1 MFCDLAITV
10 RRPGGSRLRSCWTA
24 LALAVLCG
32 AAACTNGGSDG
43 SNAASTADWR
53 GHLVAATDAPS
64 AQDSPAAPA
73 DTAVLTQRGD
83 NSRVGWNG
91 NETTLNDSNVSSGDF
106 GRRIAYPVDGK
117 IYAQPLF
124 VPGLHVAGGVHNT
137 VIVATENDS
146 LYAFDADAATAS
158 AAGPGPDAAAAPA
171 PLWHTSFLV
180 NGATAVPSAGL
191 KCTSITPTFGI
202 VGTPVIDP
210 ATDTL
215 YAVVALKIGS
225 TLADYIHAVDIR
237 TGRDTMRPVLISASV
252 PGTGSGS
259 SGGVLTF
266 SAHDEQQHAGLL
278 LDNGVV
284 YVAFASYCDHDPNH
298 GWILGYQASD
308 LRRTTVYNSTPNS
321 FDGGIWQSATAL
333 AADAQGDIYFITGN
347 GGFDL
352 NTGGKDASD
361 AVLRMRPENGTLS
374 VIDYFSPF
382 YQSCLNNHDQDYGS
396 GAPLLLPNEIIAI
409 GKEGAIDVLDRTHLG
424 GYRTIPNPCKNMN
437 DTSIDDVVQETP
449 PQTVVGGVWSAET
462 AWTSSQ
468 AEYVYTA
475 GESDHLSA
483 WRLANGKLAIAPAS
497 QAPETLVYPGGIPVG
512 SSNGAAPAS
521 GIVWILDQENGP
533 ALRAYAADDLTKE
546 LYSTTQDPSRDAV
559 PTYDNF
565 VLPTVADGRV
575 FLGTGGELIVY
586 GLLK

>member
-1 MFCDLAITV
+1 
-10 RRPGGSRLRSCWTA
+10 
-24 LALAVLCG
+24 
-32 AAACTNGGSDG
+32 
-43 SNAASTADWR
+43 
-53 GHLVAATDAPS
+53 
-64 AQDSPAAPA
+64 
-73 DTAVLTQRGD
+73 VLTQRGD
-83 NSRVGWNG
+83 NSRVGWNN
-91 NETTLNDSNVSSGDF
+91 NETTLTDSNVNAVDF
-106 GRRIAYPVDGK
+106 GRRMTYPVDGK

-124 VPGLHVAGGVHNT
+124 VPGLRVNGGVHNT

-146 LYAFDADAATAS
+146 LYAFDADATTAS
-158 AAGPGPDAAAAPA
+158 AAVSGPGPAAVAA

-180 NGATAVPSAGL
+180 NGATAVPSASL
-191 KCTSITPTFGI
+191 KCTSITPSFGI
-202 VGTPVIDP
+202 VGTPAIDP

-215 YAVVALKIGS
+215 YLVAALKIGS
-225 TLADYIHAVDIR
+225 TLADYVHAIDIH
-237 TGRDTMRPVLISASV
+237 TGRDKVKPTLISASV
-252 PGTGSGS
+252 RGTGSGS
-259 SGGVLTF
+259 SGGVLAF

-284 YVAFASYCDHDPNH
+284 YIAFASYCDHDPNH

-352 NTGGKDASD
+352 NTGGEDASD
-361 AVLRMRPENGTLS
+361 AVLRMRPEDGSLR

-382 YQSCLNNHDQDYGS
+382 YQSCLNNHDQDFGS
-396 GAPLLLPNEIIAI
+396 GAPLLLPNEIIAV
-409 GKEGAIDVLDRTHLG
+409 GKEGAFDVLDRSHLG
-424 GYRTIPNPCKNMN
+424 GYRTIPNPCKRMD
-437 DTSIDDVVQETP
+437 DTSIDDVIQETP
-449 PQTVVGGVWSAET
+449 PQTVAGGVWSAET
-462 AWTSSQ
+462 AWTSSK

-483 WRLANGKLAIAPAS
+483 WQLTNGKLATTPAS

-512 SSNGAAPAS
+512 SSEGADPAS
-521 GIVWILDQENGP
+521 GIVWILDQESGP
-533 ALRAYAADDLTKE
+533 ALRAYAADDLAKE
-546 LYSTTQDPSRDAV
+546 LYSTTQDPPRDAV
-559 PTYDNF
+559 PAYDNF

-575 FLGTGGELIVY
+575 FLGAGGNLLVY

>member
-1 MFCDLAITV
+1 MLA
-10 RRPGGSRLRSCWTA
+10 A
-24 LALAVLCG
+24 LCS
-32 AAACTNGGSDG
+32 AAACTHGSSSG
-43 SNAASTADWR
+43 SGAATADDWS
-53 GHLVAATDAPS
+53 GHLVAAPAAPS

-73 DTAVLTQRGD
+73 STAVLTQRGD
-83 NSRVGWNG
+83 NNRVGWNTH
-91 NETTLNDSNVSSGDF
+91 ETVLNDSDVNPAGF

-124 VPGLHVAGGVHNT
+124 VPGLHVDGGVHNT

-146 LYAFDADAATAS
+146 LYAFDADATTAS
-158 AAGPGPDAAAAPA
+158 AAGAGPGTASVPA

-180 NGATAVPSAGL
+180 NGATAVPSASL

-210 ATDTL
+210 GTDTL
-215 YAVVALKIGS
+215 YVVAALKIGS

-237 TGRDTMRPVLISASV
+237 TGRDTMRPALISASV

-259 SGGVLTF
+259 SGGVLAF

-361 AVLRMRPENGTLS
+361 AVLRVRPENGTLR

-382 YQSCLNNHDQDYGS
+382 YQSCLNNHDQDFGS
-396 GAPLLLPNEIIAI
+396 GAPLLLENEIIAV
-409 GKEGAIDVLDRTHLG
+409 GKEGAFDVLDRDHLG
-424 GYRTIPNPCKNMN
+424 GYRTIPNPCKNMD
-437 DTSIDDVVQETP
+437 DTSIDDVIQETP
-449 PQTVVGGVWSAET
+449 PQTVAGGVWSAET
-462 AWTSSQ
+462 AWTSSK

-483 WRLANGKLAIAPAS
+483 WRLANGKLATAPAS

-512 SSNGAAPAS
+512 SSDGADPAS
-521 GIVWILDQENGP
+521 GIVWVLDRENGP

-546 LYSTTQDPSRDAV
+546 LYSTTQDPARDAV
-559 PTYDNF
+559 PAYDNF
-565 VLPTVADGRV
+565 ILPTVADGRV
-575 FLGTGGELIVY
+575 FLGAGAELIVY